1 MTDDIPARSLVV
13 DPDRVEPADLT
24 AAADWLRAGGIV
36 AFPTD
41 TVYGFAVDPR
51 SAAAVRAL
59 FDLKGRDA
67 RSALPL
73 ISDSVDAV
81 TRACGTMDARS
92 ARLARAYWPGPLSII
107 LDAPADIESDVHAG
121 TGTVAVR
128 VPAHRVAR
136 VFAAAC
142 GGLVTA
148 TSANP
153 SGRPPADSAAAL
165 DPIARD
171 PRVYVVDAGPAPGGA
186 PSTIVDVRRGDPRVI
201 REGAIA
207 WNRVLESLQE

>member
-1 MTDDIPARSLVV
+1 MTVSSRSLLV
-13 DPDRVEPADLT
+13 DAGRVEPADLT
-24 AAADWLRAGGIV
+24 AAADWIRAGGIV

-41 TVYGFAVDPR
+41 TVYGLAVDPR
-51 SAAAVRAL
+51 SALAVQAL

-73 ISDSVDAV
+73 IGDSMEAV
-81 TRACGTMDARS
+81 LRACGTMDARS
-92 ARLARAYWPGPLSII
+92 ARLARAYWPGPLSIV
-107 LDAPADIESDVHAG
+107 LDAPADVVPDVHAG

-136 VFAAAC
+136 ALAEAC

-153 SGRPPADSAAAL
+153 SGRVPADSAAAL

-171 PRVYVVDAGPAPGGA
+171 PRVFVVDAGPAPGGA
-186 PSTIVDVRRGDPRVI
+186 PSTIVDVRRGDPRVL

>member
-1 MTDDIPARSLVV
+1 MTGGGPARRLVV
-13 DPDRVEPADLT
+13 DPDRVQPADLT
-24 AAADWLRAGGIV
+24 AAADWIRAGGIV

-41 TVYGFAVDPR
+41 TVYGLAVDPR
-51 SAAAVRAL
+51 SAAAVAAL

-73 ISDSVDAV
+73 IGDSLEAV
-81 TRACGTMDARS
+81 VRACGTMDARS
-92 ARLARAYWPGPLSII
+92 ARLARAYWPGALSIV
-107 LDAPADIESDVHAG
+107 LDAPADVDAAVHAG
-121 TGTVAVR
+121 TDSVAVR
-128 VPAHRVAR
+128 VPAHGVAR
-136 VFAAAC
+136 ALAAAC

-148 TSANP
+148 TSANA

-165 DPIARD
+165 DAIARD
-171 PRVYVVDAGPAPGGA
+171 PRVFVVDAGPAPGGA
-186 PSTIVDVRRGDPRVI
+186 PSTIVDVRRGPPRVI

>member
-1 MTDDIPARSLVV
+1 MTDGVRTRSLTVDATVV
-13 DPDRVEPADLT
+13 AADL
-24 AAADWLRAGGIV
+24 APAADWLRHGGIV

-41 TVYGFAVDPR
+41 TVYGLAVDPR
-51 SAAAVRAL
+51 STGAVQAL
-59 FDLKGRDA
+59 FDLKGRTSQA
-67 RSALPL
+67 ALPL
-73 ISDSVDAV
+73 ISDSTDAV
-81 TRACGTMDARS
+81 VRACGPMDARS
-92 ARLARAYWPGPLSII
+92 ARLAQVFWPGPLSII
-107 LDAPADIESDVHAG
+107 LDAPSDLVLEVHAG

-136 VFAAAC
+136 ALAAAC
-142 GGLVTA
+142 GGLITA

-153 SGRPPADSAAAL
+153 SGQPPADRASAL

-171 PRVYVVDAGPAPGGA
+171 PRVFVVDAGPAPGGA
-186 PSTIVDVRRGDPRVI
+186 PSTIVDVRGDDPRVI

>member
-1 MTDDIPARSLVV
+1 MTVSSRSLLV
-13 DPDRVEPADLT
+13 DAGRVEPADLT
-24 AAADWLRAGGIV
+24 AAADWIRAGGIV

-41 TVYGFAVDPR
+41 TVYGLAVDPR
-51 SAAAVRAL
+51 SASAVQAL

-73 ISDSVDAV
+73 ISDSMEAV
-81 TRACGTMDARS
+81 LRACGTMDVRS
-92 ARLARAYWPGPLSII
+92 ARLARAYWPGPLSIV
-107 LDAPADIESDVHAG
+107 LDAPSDVVPDVHAG

-136 VFAAAC
+136 AFAEAC

-153 SGRPPADSAAAL
+153 SGHPPAASAAAL
-165 DPIARD
+165 EPIARD
-171 PRVYVVDAGPAPGGA
+171 ARVFVVDAGPAPGGA

>member
-1 MTDDIPARSLVV
+1 MTDARTRSLLV
-13 DPDRVEPADLT
+13 DADRVEPADLA
-24 AAADWLRAGGIV
+24 AAADWIRRGGIV
-36 AFPTD
+36 AYPTD
-41 TVYGFAVDPR
+41 TVYGLAVDPR
-51 SAAAVRAL
+51 SVAAVQAL

-73 ISDSVDAV
+73 ISDSLDAV
-81 TRACGTMDARS
+81 VRACGPMDARS
-92 ARLARAYWPGPLSII
+92 ARLARAFWPGPLSIV
-107 LDAPADIESDVHAG
+107 LEAPTDIASDVHAG
-121 TGTVAVR
+121 TGAIAVR
-128 VPAHRVAR
+128 VPAHRAAR
-136 VFAAAC
+136 ALAAAC

-153 SGRPPADSAAAL
+153 SGRVPADSAAAL

-171 PRVYVVDAGPAPGGA
+171 PRVFVVDAGPAPGGA
-186 PSTIVDVRRGDPRVI
+186 PSTIVDVRRGDPRVL